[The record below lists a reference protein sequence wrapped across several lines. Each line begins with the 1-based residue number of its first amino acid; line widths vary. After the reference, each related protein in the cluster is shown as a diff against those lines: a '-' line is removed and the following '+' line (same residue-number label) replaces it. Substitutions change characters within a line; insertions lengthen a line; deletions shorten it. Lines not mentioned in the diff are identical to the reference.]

1 MPPCRTAPLCSAAP
15 DRMLQVCPGWMPT
28 PVACLL
34 NSPEMTLSRGRS
46 GASGS
51 RLLLSS
57 MSAPAPLA
65 DQFLGLMPLPM
76 NKAAKRCGCAAA
88 AVPGAVAL
96 PQPETDSSQ
105 GRAIVTPTP
114 LSSVRRV
121 IAFEESITAVPQ
133 VGGRSCGM
141 RGPPLL
147 AYSQLTSRHTE
158 NASLLSARVV
168 APALR

>member
-51 RLLLSS
+51 RLLLSA

-76 NKAAKRCGCAAA
+76 NRAANRLGGAAGGVREA
-88 AVPGAVAL
+88 DSL
-96 PQPETDSSQ
+96 PQPDSDSSQ
-105 GRAIVTPTP
+105 GRAIVTPMP
-114 LSSVRRV
+114 LSRVRRGTLL
-121 IAFEESITAVPQ
+121 AG
-133 VGGRSCGM
+133 GGRIVLSC
-141 RGPPLL
+141 
-147 AYSQLTSRHTE
+147 
-158 NASLLSARVV
+158 
-168 APALR
+168 